1 MYDNYIELKVEGLTR
16 GRELKDAYILILRER
31 EGERI
36 FPVLIDEEGF
46 NMIMQA
52 MRNKDYTCS
61 HLMVKLASRVGMTP
75 IGIRLMQP
83 ANGKTQALIDFELVN
98 EIVSITT
105 PIAEAVVTALETRSS
120 LWVQRT
126 TFERQ
131 TRMNK
136 NGGSQNM
143 ALPITAM
150 SDKLISDALQAAV
163 KEDNFELATILRD
176 ELNKRKDK
184 ESEIGAEEQE
194 GRL

>member
-31 EGERI
+31 ESERI

-184 ESEIGAEEQE
+184 ESEIGAEE
-194 GRL
+194 

>member
-105 PIAEAVVTALETRSS
+105 PIEEAVVTALETRSS

-184 ESEIGAEEQE
+184 ESEIGAEE
-194 GRL
+194 

>member
-36 FPVLIDEEGF
+36 FPVLIDEEGL

-184 ESEIGAEEQE
+184 ESEIGAEE
-194 GRL
+194 

>member
-136 NGGSQNM
+136 NGDSQNM

-184 ESEIGAEEQE
+184 ESEIGAEE
-194 GRL
+194 

>member
-105 PIAEAVVTALETRSS
+105 PISEAVVTALETRSS

-184 ESEIGAEEQE
+184 ESEFGAEE
-194 GRL
+194 

>member
-126 TFERQ
+126 TFDRQ

-184 ESEIGAEEQE
+184 ESEIGAEE
-194 GRL
+194 

>member
-143 ALPITAM
+143 TLPITAM

-184 ESEIGAEEQE
+184 ESEIGAEE
-194 GRL
+194 

>member
-1 MYDNYIELKVEGLTR
+1 MYDNYIELKVEGRTR

-184 ESEIGAEEQE
+184 ESEIGAEE
-194 GRL
+194 

>member
-31 EGERI
+31 ESERI

-46 NMIMQA
+46 YMIMQA

-184 ESEIGAEEQE
+184 ESEIGPEE
-194 GRL
+194 

>member
-184 ESEIGAEEQE
+184 ESDIGAEE
-194 GRL
+194 

>member
-46 NMIMQA
+46 NMVMQA

-184 ESEIGAEEQE
+184 ESEIGAEE
-194 GRL
+194 

>member
-150 SDKLISDALQAAV
+150 SDKLISDALQSAV

-184 ESEIGAEEQE
+184 ESEIGAEE
-194 GRL
+194 

>member
-16 GRELKDAYILILRER
+16 ERELKDAYILILRER

-184 ESEIGAEEQE
+184 ESEIGAEE
-194 GRL
+194 

>member
-52 MRNKDYTCS
+52 MRDKDYTCS

-126 TFERQ
+126 IFERQ

-184 ESEIGAEEQE
+184 ESEIGAEE
-194 GRL
+194 

>member
-184 ESEIGAEEQE
+184 ESEIGPEE
-194 GRL
+194 

>member
-1 MYDNYIELKVEGLTR
+1 MYDNYIDLKVEGLTR

-184 ESEIGAEEQE
+184 ESEIGAEE
-194 GRL
+194 

>member
-75 IGIRLMQP
+75 IGIRLRQP

-184 ESEIGAEEQE
+184 ESEIGAEE
-194 GRL
+194 

>member
-150 SDKLISDALQAAV
+150 SDKLISDALQADV

-176 ELNKRKDK
+176 ELNKRKDN
-184 ESEIGAEEQE
+184 ESEIGAEE
-194 GRL
+194 

>member
-131 TRMNK
+131 THMNK

-184 ESEIGAEEQE
+184 ESEIGAEE
-194 GRL
+194 

>member
-184 ESEIGAEEQE
+184 KSEIGAEE
-194 GRL
+194 

>member
-150 SDKLISDALQAAV
+150 SGKLISDALQAAV
-163 KEDNFELATILRD
+163 KEDNFELASILRD

-184 ESEIGAEEQE
+184 ESEIGAEE
-194 GRL
+194 

>member
-1 MYDNYIELKVEGLTR
+1 MSRQDVSWKVEGLTR

-184 ESEIGAEEQE
+184 ESEIGAEE
-194 GRL
+194 

>member
-61 HLMVKLASRVGMTP
+61 HLMVKFASRVGMTP

-184 ESEIGAEEQE
+184 ESEIGAEE
-194 GRL
+194 

>member
-31 EGERI
+31 ESERI

-184 ESEIGAEEQE
+184 ESEIGPEE
-194 GRL
+194 

>member
-75 IGIRLMQP
+75 IGIRLMQL

-143 ALPITAM
+143 ALPITAI

-184 ESEIGAEEQE
+184 ESEIGAEE
-194 GRL
+194 

>member
-36 FPVLIDEEGF
+36 FPVLIDEDGF

-184 ESEIGAEEQE
+184 ESEIGAEE
-194 GRL
+194 

>member
-163 KEDNFELATILRD
+163 KEVNFELATILRD

-184 ESEIGAEEQE
+184 ESEIGAEE
-194 GRL
+194 

>member
-150 SDKLISDALQAAV
+150 SDKLINDALQAAV

-184 ESEIGAEEQE
+184 ESEIGAEE
-194 GRL
+194 

>member
-83 ANGKTQALIDFELVN
+83 VNGKTQALIDFELVN

-184 ESEIGAEEQE
+184 ESEIGAEE
-194 GRL
+194 

>member
-105 PIAEAVVTALETRSS
+105 PIAEAVVTALETHSS
-120 LWVQRT
+120 LWVLRT

-184 ESEIGAEEQE
+184 ESEIGAEE
-194 GRL
+194 

>member
-46 NMIMQA
+46 YMIMQA

-163 KEDNFELATILRD
+163 KEDNFELASILRD

-184 ESEIGAEEQE
+184 ESEIGAEE
-194 GRL
+194 

>member
-16 GRELKDAYILILRER
+16 GRELKDAYLLILRER

-61 HLMVKLASRVGMTP
+61 HLMVKMASRVGMTP

-184 ESEIGAEEQE
+184 ESEIGAEE
-194 GRL
+194 

>member
-105 PIAEAVVTALETRSS
+105 PIADAVVTALETRSS

-184 ESEIGAEEQE
+184 ESEIGAEE
-194 GRL
+194 

>member
-31 EGERI
+31 ENERI

-176 ELNKRKDK
+176 ELNKRKDDK
-184 ESEIGAEEQE
+184 ESEIGAEE
-194 GRL
+194 

>member
-105 PIAEAVVTALETRSS
+105 PIAEAVVTALATRSS

-184 ESEIGAEEQE
+184 ESEIGAEE
-194 GRL
+194 

>member
-105 PIAEAVVTALETRSS
+105 PISEAVVTALETRSS

-184 ESEIGAEEQE
+184 ESEIGAEE
-194 GRL
+194 

>member
-1 MYDNYIELKVEGLTR
+1 MYDNCIELKVEGLTR

-184 ESEIGAEEQE
+184 ESEIGAEE
-194 GRL
+194 

>member
-36 FPVLIDEEGF
+36 FPVLIDEEGL

-176 ELNKRKDK
+176 ELNKRRDK
-184 ESEIGAEEQE
+184 ESEIGAEE
-194 GRL
+194 